1 MYRWGLI
8 RRDRLRSVT
17 RVTAKLAKGGSETL
31 RGRKP
36 LPRILKL
43 IRGNPGHRAISD
55 EPQPLLG
62 SINPPKY
69 LSRGAKKIWREV
81 APELYRLGLLTIL
94 DRQALA
100 RYSALHARWME
111 AEQFLEEKGSVYPIK
126 DDQGKIKYLAQFP
139 QVSMMRNYAKLAN
152 SLGLEFGLTA
162 SARVRLHVE
171 PLDPEESKDK
181 RFFG

>member
-1 MYRWGLI
+1 M
-8 RRDRLRSVT
+8 
-17 RVTAKLAKGGSETL
+17 

-36 LPRILKL
+36 LASALKL

-100 RYSALHARWME
+100 RYAVLHARWME
-111 AEQFLEEKGSVYPIK
+111 AEKFLEEKGSVYPIK
-126 DDQGKIKYLAQFP
+126 DDQGNIKYLAQFP

-162 SARVRLHVE
+162 SARVRLHVD
-171 PLDPEESKDK
+171 PLSDESDKD
-181 RFFG
+181 RETFG